1 MFFCVRHFKY
11 KYMYKTI
18 NRILVTCYCN
28 NHTLYKMWILK
39 KKMYDNNFQDKVLYN
54 IFICQ
59 INDLRSTNK
68 FGLWCLMPL
77 STIFQLYR
85 GSQFY

>member
-1 MFFCVRHFKY
+1 MYFLMRFILITGTFKSVGG
-11 KYMYKTI
+11 TGGSGGE
-18 NRILVTCYCN
+18 NGGPG
-28 NHTLYKMWILK
+28 
-39 KKMYDNNFQDKVLYN
+39 YDNNFQDKVLYN

-77 STIFQLYR
+77 SKIFQLYR